1 MTDGPPLAVLFL
13 PAALAYLLLGRA
25 LLWRSGLLRL
35 AMAWFVGQFFAT
47 LLVFALAVT
56 LVPFTTAVLGKAVAA
71 AIGSIGVA
79 LAAVS
84 WRFRTSLLEAAKT
97 LSWKRTA
104 VRTLFVAAC
113 AFFAW
118 NFYSVHLLQ
127 WPTGIWKS
135 PVYWDFNVH
144 YPSIQNFVYGDNFP
158 PQNES
163 FAGAPLAY
171 HFFFDLLV
179 AEHVAAGWALV
190 PALNVVSTAAL
201 AALLVLVAGF
211 VEELAGSFSGGAV
224 AAVLTLTSSSLFV
237 LHVLGGSGGRPV
249 SELFRSLWENTA
261 HAYHFTFFRGEG
273 FHYNGAMFN
282 VYYFLAERQLV
293 FGTGLLVSA
302 LAVLAVRSRLSARSC
317 ALAGIAA
324 GLVFFWNIYVALAIG
339 ACLGALLLIAPERR
353 KTALLLGGW
362 TAVALA
368 TALATRSMVARPEWY
383 LPGTR
388 AGARFDF
395 GFTLLPGEPPPTPL
409 HLARYWGYAYGLKLL
424 LLPLGL
430 AAARRRSP
438 ELFFLLVA
446 AIVPAFVL
454 VNCVALDPVSVYDNH
469 KWLRP
474 MNVVVDIGVAVF
486 LASLWARWRL
496 AGAGLAAAC
505 LVPLTLSG
513 LIELV
518 PFLRSRPVYHYAAYP
533 TALTQAI
540 RDRTPPGAV
549 FLSSDPPAIHFAG
562 RKVYLGRPGGWRDT
576 ANVIRASPLNIPLR
590 KGVTDEIY
598 EAPDVAGLCALAR
611 ANGIDDVEV
620 PDSETSGQAVREA
633 SRRAGFSAVGD
644 EGKLVRFADVKG
656 ACAIP

>member
-1 MTDGPPLAVLFL
+1 MTNGPPLAVLFL
-13 PAALAYLLLGRA
+13 PAALAYLLLGRTG
-25 LLWRSGLLRL
+25 LWRSGLLRL

-47 LLVFALAVT
+47 LLVFALAVA

-71 AIGSIGVA
+71 AIVLIALA

-84 WRFRTSLLEAAKT
+84 WRFRIPLLDAARA
-97 LSWKRTA
+97 LSWKRMA
-104 VRTLFVAAC
+104 VRALFVAAC
-113 AFFAW
+113 ALFAW
-118 NFYSVHLLQ
+118 QFYSVHLLQ
-127 WPTGIWKS
+127 WPSGIWKS

-190 PALNVVSTAAL
+190 PALNAVSTAAL
-201 AALLVLVAGF
+201 AALLVLIAGF
-211 VEELAGSFSGGAV
+211 VEELAGSFAGGV
-224 AAVLTLTSSSLFV
+224 IAAALTLTSSSLFA
-237 LHVLGGSGGRPV
+237 LHVIAGSGARSV
-249 SELFRSLWENTA
+249 SELARSLWENTA
-261 HAYHFTFFRGEG
+261 HAYHFTFLRGEG

-293 FGTGLLVSA
+293 FGTGLLLST
-302 LAVLAVRSRLSARSC
+302 LAVLAVRDRLSSRAC
-317 ALAGIAA
+317 AIAGTTA

-339 ACLGALLLIAPERR
+339 ACLAALLLLAPERR

-362 TAVALA
+362 AVVALV
-368 TALATRSMVARPEWY
+368 TSLATRAMVARPDWY
-383 LPGTR
+383 LPDTH
-388 AGARFDF
+388 AGARIDF
-395 GFTLLPGEPPPTPL
+395 GFTLLPGEPPPSLL

-430 AAARRRSP
+430 YAARRRNP
-438 ELFFLLVA
+438 ELFRLLVA
-446 AIVPAFVL
+446 GIVSAFVL

-474 MNVVVDIGVAVF
+474 MNVLVDIGVAVF
-486 LASLWARWRL
+486 LAFLWVRWRL
-496 AGAGLAAAC
+496 VGAGLAAAC

-518 PFLRSRPVYHYAAYP
+518 PFFRSRPVYHYAAYP

-549 FLSSDPPAIHFAG
+549 FLSSDPPTIHFAG

-576 ANVIRASPLNIPLR
+576 ANVIRASPLNVPLR
-590 KGVTDEIY
+590 KRTTDEIY
-598 EAPDVAGLCALAR
+598 GAPDVPALCALAR
-611 ANGIDDVEV
+611 ANGIDYIEV
-620 PDSETSGQAVREA
+620 PDSETSGQAAREA
-633 SRRAGFSAVGD
+633 SGRRGFSAVGGD
-644 EGKLVRFADVKG
+644 GKVVGFADVKG
-656 ACAIP
+656 ACAFP